1 MLLVI
6 VIIIFLIDSRN
17 NTIQTLDIYTIPWK
31 EVNRVLLYF
40 DVNNDIV
47 YGGMLISYNPVKA
60 VVNEGVVFY
69 KYVLKQ

>member
-1 MLLVI
+1 MSFTINFQMI
-6 VIIIFLIDSRN
+6 VGLIE
-17 NTIQTLDIYTIPWK
+17 L
-31 EVNRVLLYF
+31 NRVLLYF

-69 KYVLKQ
+69 KYVFKQ